1 MEAGDFYWIDNLNM
15 WEMLG
20 QIWKE
25 GFALGLEGKGD
36 QDTDATI
43 LLRDDYGHGELL
55 EETKKIATCTPDL
68 QSFLVEEPLPLSGS
82 LPQNAKGKFNRLR
95 VSLT

>member
-43 LLRDDYGHGELL
+43 LLRDDYGKWIHKL
-55 EETKKIATCTPDL
+55 
-68 QSFLVEEPLPLSGS
+68 
-82 LPQNAKGKFNRLR
+82 
-95 VSLT
+95 

>member
-1 MEAGDFYWIDNLNM
+1 
-15 WEMLG
+15 MLG